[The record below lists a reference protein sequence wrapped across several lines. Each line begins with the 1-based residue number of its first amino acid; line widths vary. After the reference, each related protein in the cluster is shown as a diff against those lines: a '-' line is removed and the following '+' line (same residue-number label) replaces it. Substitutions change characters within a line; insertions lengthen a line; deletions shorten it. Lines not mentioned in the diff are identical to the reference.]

1 VFTVNLLLGLLLS
14 QLVPEWLAID
24 ASALGTWKA
33 VVKFCTMWCLA
44 YIMVHVGYEFDID
57 KSNLG
62 LYAKDYAIGMTAA
75 GLPWISVAAWFIW
88 ALPTPLGWK
97 EALVAARFAAPTSAG
112 ILFAMLEAS
121 GLKETWLFRKAR
133 ILAIFDDLDTIL
145 LMVPLKVIVVGLRWE
160 LSIDL
165 GVVVVCFALI
175 WCLLHRVNLPCSW
188 PATMIYATLVAVVSE
203 AAHFLTHDER
213 IDPHDII
220 ETVHLEVL
228 LPAFTIG
235 CIVHAAHVSQEPDAR
250 HAVGHPQRLTKPKT
264 TFLRALSRTRESRDP
279 RPRARAHG
287 SYESEVN
294 DVISSVFM
302 LLVGLSMPS
311 LFSTD
316 APAAHRMLAAANSS
330 LAHGSGG
337 EPSEPMGAGLLVL
350 HVVVVSV
357 LMVLGKMFPVFCYRD
372 EATLATRFALSL
384 GMCPRGEV
392 GAGVIVISL
401 TFGIGGDAITIAV
414 ICLALNLVASSL
426 FIMGVKRL
434 AKTPT
439 APPPARDAAA
449 ASRVGQHHAQT
460 QPQLPPL
467 LHAKRDAEAGLV
479 VI

>member
-1 VFTVNLLLGLLLS
+1 MIVFTVNLLLGLLLS
-14 QLVPEWLAID
+14 QLVPEWLASD

-57 KSNLG
+57 KSKLG
-62 LYAKDYAIGMTAA
+62 SYAKDYAVGMTAA

-97 EALVAARFAAPTSAG
+97 EALVAACFAAPTSAG
-112 ILFAMLEAS
+112 ILFAMLEAA
-121 GLKETWLFRKAR
+121 GMKATWLFRKAR

-175 WCLLHRVNLPCSW
+175 WCLLHRVSLPCSW
-188 PATMIYATLVAVVSE
+188 AATMVYATLVAIVSE
-203 AAHFLTHDER
+203 LAHFLTHDER

-235 CIVHAAHVSQEPDAR
+235 CIVRAAHTTQLPEARNATTRRRASVSFWK
-250 HAVGHPQRLTKPKT
+250 G
-264 TFLRALSRTRESRDP
+264 LSRRPAIRRERKH
-279 RPRARAHG
+279 RLNAAI
-287 SYESEVN
+287 VN
-294 DVISSVFM
+294 DAISSAFM

-311 LFSTD
+311 LFNTD
-316 APAAHRMLAAANSS
+316 DGAAAHRRLASVSGSVNGSDGSYGSHGSSAAAG
-330 LAHGSGG
+330 AA
-337 EPSEPMGAGLLVL
+337 EPMDAGLLVM
-350 HVVVVSV
+350 HVAVVSA
-357 LMVLGKMFPVFCYRD
+357 LMILGKMFPVFCYRD
-372 EATLATRFALSL
+372 EAPLATRFALSL

-414 ICLALNLVASSL
+414 ICLALNLVASSF
-426 FIMGVKRL
+426 FIMCVKKL
-434 AKTPT
+434 AR
-439 APPPARDAAA
+439 PPALEEPQGTDDAKANA
-449 ASRVGQHHAQT
+449 PEYGHHAVT
-460 QPQLPPL
+460 
-467 LHAKRDAEAGLV
+467 V
-479 VI
+479 